1 MTHLIADSGGTK
13 TSWILVEVDGQRE
26 FETQGI
32 NPMRDSEDDIAR
44 TLRSL
49 PPFNATSLFIH
60 FYGAGCM
67 PPYSD
72 TMHRVLQNIFPFA
85 RITVD
90 SDMLGAAHA
99 LCGDREGIA
108 CILGTGSNS
117 CLYDG
122 KKIVSNVSPL
132 GWILGDEGSGAV
144 LGRKLVGNVLK
155 GIFSAE
161 LCQAFA
167 EETGF
172 ARIDIIDR
180 VYRQPQPNRF
190 LASLVP
196 FLGRH
201 RDSAEVHDFLVD
213 NFRSF
218 FSRNVANYGRRDLPV
233 SFVGGIASNYT
244 SELEEAARL
253 EGFRLGRV
261 LKRPIHGMADYLTN
275 WNQQA
280 E

>member
-13 TSWILVEVDGQRE
+13 TSWMLVEPDGQRE

-32 NPMRDSEDDIAR
+32 NPMRDNEEEIAR
-44 TLRSL
+44 TLRTL
-49 PPFNATSLFIH
+49 PPFDASNLFVH

-67 PPYSD
+67 APYSE
-72 TMHRVLQNIFPFA
+72 TMHRALQTFFPHA

-122 KKIVSNVSPL
+122 EKIVANVSPL

-155 GIFSAE
+155 GIFSPE
-161 LCQAFA
+161 LCESFTR
-167 EETGF
+167 ETGF
-172 ARIDIIDR
+172 SRIDILDR
-180 VYRQPQPNRF
+180 VYRQPQGNRF

-196 FLGRH
+196 FLSRH
-201 RDSAEVHDFLVD
+201 RNETDVHDFLVE

-218 FSRNVANYGRRDLPV
+218 FSRNVASYGRKDLPV

-253 EGFRLGRV
+253 EGFRVGRI

-275 WNQQA
+275 WTQHA